1 MAGLWRL
8 LRGPPAPPPVVDTD
22 DIYPVHMLDDTK
34 TLRGI
39 VVTWTLHFNDVL
51 DPDKLHASLSKLLDI
66 GEWRK
71 VGGRLRLK
79 VSFFLSLSLPY
90 HKSRPSIQQ
99 RLN

>member
-1 MAGLWRL
+1 MASLWRL
-8 LRGPPAPPPVVDTD
+8 LRGSSAPPPVVETD

-51 DPDKLHASLSKLLDI
+51 DADKLHDSLSRLLDI

-79 VSFFLSLSLPY
+79 VSSFPLSVFHNLQA
-90 HKSRPSIQQ
+90 RPAS
-99 RLN
+99 ND